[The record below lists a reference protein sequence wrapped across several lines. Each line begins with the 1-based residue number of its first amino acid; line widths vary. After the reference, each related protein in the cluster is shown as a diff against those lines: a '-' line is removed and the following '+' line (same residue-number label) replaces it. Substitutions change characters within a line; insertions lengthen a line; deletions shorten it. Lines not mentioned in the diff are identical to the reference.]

1 MPERNTIS
9 WNGLISGYVKNGMTW
24 EAREAFDKMPERNVV
39 SWTAMLRGYVQEGR
53 LKEAREIFDEM
64 PERNVVAWTTMIN
77 GYVIHDK
84 VDLARK
90 LFEVMPGKN
99 EVTWTAMLMGYTRS
113 GRIEEAAELFDAMPF
128 QSAPACNE
136 MIMGFGHDGQVTEA
150 RRVFDQMLM
159 QLQGIRPNF
168 PSMIST
174 LSVCGSLATLNH
186 GREVHAQLVR
196 SLFDCD
202 VYVCSVLITMYMK
215 CGDLVNG
222 KRVFDRFTS
231 KDTVMWNSIITGY
244 AQHGLGKEAL
254 QVFYDMVSSGVP
266 PDEVTF
272 IGVLSACS
280 YTGRVKEGLQLFES
294 MKSKYLVN
302 PKTEHYSCVVDLLG
316 RAGKLNEAMNLIRD
330 MSVEA
335 DACVWGALLGACR
348 IHNRLD
354 MAEVV
359 AKKLLLLEP
368 ENTGHYILLSNIYS
382 SQGRWRD
389 VAALRSNMRVQSL
402 SKSPGCSWIEVE
414 KKVHTFTGGDITS
427 HPEHAVILRMVEKL
441 DGLIIEVGYSPDG
454 SFVLHDVEE
463 EEKVHNLR
471 HHSEKLAVAYGI
483 LKVPKGMP
491 IRIMK
496 NLRVC
501 GDCHAAIKL
510 IAKVTEREIV
520 LRDANRFHHFKD
532 GSCSCGDYW

>member
-1 MPERNTIS
+1 
-9 WNGLISGYVKNGMTW
+9 MTW

-90 LFEVMPGKN
+90 LFEVMPEKDDVPWSSMIKVYERKGF
-99 EVTWTAMLMGYTRS
+99 EL
-113 GRIEEAAELFDAMPF
+113 EALSLF
-128 QSAPACNE
+128 
-136 MIMGFGHDGQVTEA
+136 
-150 RRVFDQMLM
+150 RLM

>member
-1 MPERNTIS
+1 MSFLFIPRRTYSAALTAPFSCSNSQISYFARCGQIDRARQVFEQLPDKTVVSWNAIVAGYFQNNEPREARKLFDHMPERNTIS

-24 EAREAFDKMPERNVV
+24 EAL
-39 SWTAMLRGYVQEGR
+39 S
-53 LKEAREIFDEM
+53 
-64 PERNVVAWTTMIN
+64 
-77 GYVIHDK
+77 
-84 VDLARK
+84 
-90 LFEVMPGKN
+90 LF
-99 EVTWTAMLMGYTRS
+99 R
-113 GRIEEAAELFDAMPF
+113 
-128 QSAPACNE
+128 
-136 MIMGFGHDGQVTEA
+136 
-150 RRVFDQMLM
+150 LM

-427 HPEHAVILRMVEKL
+427 HPEHAALCCMTLRKRRRFTTYVITV
-441 DGLIIEVGYSPDG
+441 
-454 SFVLHDVEE
+454 
-463 EEKVHNLR
+463 
-471 HHSEKLAVAYGI
+471 
-483 LKVPKGMP
+483 
-491 IRIMK
+491 K
-496 NLRVC
+496 NL
-501 GDCHAAIKL
+501 L
-510 IAKVTEREIV
+510 
-520 LRDANRFHHFKD
+520 
-532 GSCSCGDYW
+532 

>member
-1 MPERNTIS
+1 
-9 WNGLISGYVKNGMTW
+9 
-24 EAREAFDKMPERNVV
+24 
-39 SWTAMLRGYVQEGR
+39 
-53 LKEAREIFDEM
+53 
-64 PERNVVAWTTMIN
+64 
-77 GYVIHDK
+77 
-84 VDLARK
+84 
-90 LFEVMPGKN
+90 
-99 EVTWTAMLMGYTRS
+99 
-113 GRIEEAAELFDAMPF
+113 
-128 QSAPACNE
+128 

-150 RRVFDQMLM
+150 RRVFDQMTEKDDVPWSSMIKVYERKGFELEALSLFRLM

-280 YTGRVKEGLQLFES
+280 YTGRVKE
-294 MKSKYLVN
+294 
-302 PKTEHYSCVVDLLG
+302 G

-471 HHSEKLAVAYGI
+471 HHSEKL
-483 LKVPKGMP
+483 
-491 IRIMK
+491 
-496 NLRVC
+496 
-501 GDCHAAIKL
+501 
-510 IAKVTEREIV
+510 VTEREIV

>member
-39 SWTAMLRGYVQEGR
+39 SWTAMLRGYVQEGMIGEAER
-53 LKEAREIFDEM
+53 LFSQM
-64 PERNVVAWTTMIN
+64 PVRNVVSWTVMI
-77 GYVIHDK
+77 GGLIEDGR
-84 VDLARK
+84 VDEALK
-90 LFEVMPGKN
+90 LF
-99 EVTWTAMLMGYTRS
+99 Y
-113 GRIEEAAELFDAMPF
+113 
-128 QSAPACNE
+128 
-136 MIMGFGHDGQVTEA
+136 
-150 RRVFDQMLM
+150 LM

>member
-1 MPERNTIS
+1 
-9 WNGLISGYVKNGMTW
+9 MTW

-39 SWTAMLRGYVQEGR
+39 SWTAMLRGYVQEGMIGEAER
-53 LKEAREIFDEM
+53 LFSQM
-64 PERNVVAWTTMIN
+64 PVRNVVSWTVMI
-77 GYVIHDK
+77 GGLIEDGR
-84 VDLARK
+84 VDEALK
-90 LFEVMPGKN
+90 LFYVMPVKDVVARTN
-99 EVTWTAMLMGYTRS
+99 
-113 GRIEEAAELFDAMPF
+113 
-128 QSAPACNE
+128 
-136 MIMGFGHDGQVTEA
+136 MIV
-150 RRVFDQMLM
+150 
-159 QLQGIRPNF
+159 
-168 PSMIST
+168 IST

-427 HPEHAVILRMVEKL
+427 HPMVEKL

>member
-1 MPERNTIS
+1 
-9 WNGLISGYVKNGMTW
+9 
-24 EAREAFDKMPERNVV
+24 
-39 SWTAMLRGYVQEGR
+39 MLRGYVQEGMIGEAER
-53 LKEAREIFDEM
+53 LFSQM
-64 PERNVVAWTTMIN
+64 PVRNVVS
-77 GYVIHDK
+77 
-84 VDLARK
+84 
-90 LFEVMPGKN
+90 N

-150 RRVFDQMLM
+150 RRVFDQMTEKDDVPWSSMIKVYERKGFELEALSLFRLM